1 MLMLIVTLLD
11 SSQNKMPQLPKG
23 AGTQLHTDTLFIGG
37 GDQREGGFI
46 RSAVCFFYIAGWHFR
61 QTTKTRRMLEQ
72 IDAIFVQEHFFY

>member
-37 GDQREGGFI
+37 GDQREDGFI
-46 RSAVCFFYIAGWHFR
+46 RSAVCFLHRWMAL
-61 QTTKTRRMLEQ
+61 QTNLKNEKNAL
-72 IDAIFVQEHFFY
+72 